1 MTEPSITGGVGA
13 GALRPSGYWLLRPEW
28 SARERERVAGEYLG
42 DNERSTLARLNTRAR
57 DDRIVGRVA
66 TKLAVC
72 AWLADQ
78 GVDGV
83 DVRDVTVG
91 NDATGRPHVRIGGR
105 RRVVAAPTVSVA
117 HRRGT
122 AVAVAVAAGELV
134 GIDVEVVEPR
144 GSVFT
149 RLALTTAEVRRGDAA
164 GIPRDT
170 WVTRAWTIKEA
181 VAKAA
186 GSGLQGR
193 PKDFVVQEVD
203 GAWALAT
210 GPRVPGGLWVRS
222 ADEDDLVVSV
232 VAQRDVAPAA
242 PCRDA

>member
-1 MTEPSITGGVGA
+1 MGGVGA